1 MMKLRNLIFYA
12 AMLAL
17 GLPAAAQNTFMLSVS
32 PANAQSVISGHGLTV
47 IKELYDGSICVY
59 LVSSPSTDTSEV
71 EAEVESDLRAVG
83 FEPDQIASLP
93 ELSGLTQ
100 ATLTQSNTSILDTLP
115 GRTLVSFFGSTVP
128 SNYTTQAATN
138 IIRLSD
144 ARTATHL
151 TGAGVVGII
160 DTGADPNHPALLPAL
175 VPGYDFTRETTFVS
189 EFNDLD
195 PALAAKLQQSNT
207 SILDAQNV
215 LLLNSYTAILA
226 QSNTSILDQSNTS
239 ILDSTY
245 PDFGHGTMVAGIVH
259 LIAPSAKIMPLKAF
273 RADGTSNLSDIVRAI
288 YFAADHGVNVLS
300 MSFSMQQSSP
310 GLQAAIQYA
319 LGKNVTLIA
328 ASGND
333 GLKTLVFPASYN
345 GVEGIGST
353 SNLDVRSTFSNY
365 GSGVTLFAAPGEG
378 VITTFPGGGY
388 AAAWGTSFSTPIVA
402 GAASLV
408 IQARP
413 ASKPGDVI
421 NALSK
426 AKQIS
431 DMGFGRIDLYQA
443 LTNWVPVATTSS
455 SSGTGTSG
463 SASGGPSKP

>member
-1 MMKLRNLIFYA
+1 MMKLRNLLFVAILF
-12 AMLAL
+12 AL
-17 GLPAAAQNTFMLSVS
+17 SLPATAQSTFMLSVS
-32 PANAQSVISGHGLTV
+32 PANAQSVISRHGLTV
-47 IKELYDGSICVY
+47 IKELYDGPICVY
-59 LVSSPSTDTSEV
+59 LVSSPSANATEVETEV
-71 EAEVESDLRAVG
+71 EADLQVGG

-115 GRTLVSFFGSTVP
+115 GRTLVTFFGSTVP
-128 SNYTTQAATN
+128 SNYTTQTATT
-138 IIRLSD
+138 IIRLND

-151 TGAGVVGII
+151 TGGGVVGII
-160 DTGADPNHPALLPAL
+160 DTGADPYHAALLPAL
-175 VPGYDFTRETTFVS
+175 VPGYDFTREALDFS

-207 SILDAQNV
+207 SILDAQNI
-215 LLLNSYTAILA
+215 LILNPYTVILA

-259 LIAPSAKIMPLKAF
+259 LIAPTAKIMPLKAF
-273 RADGTSNLSDIVRAI
+273 RADGTSNLSDIIRAI
-288 YFAADHGVNVLS
+288 YYAADHGVNVLS
-300 MSFSMQQSSP
+300 MSFSMQRSSP

-319 LGKNVTLIA
+319 LGKNVTLVA

-333 GLKTLVFPASYN
+333 GLKTLVYPASYN

-353 SNLDVRSTFSNY
+353 SNLDVRSAFSNY

-388 AAAWGTSFSTPIVA
+388 AAAWGTSFSTPMAA

-413 ASKPGDVI
+413 TAKPGDVI

-431 DMGFGRIDLYQA
+431 DMGYGRIDLYQA
-443 LTNWVPVATTSS
+443 LTNVVATGS
-455 SSGTGTSG
+455 TSG
-463 SASGGPSKP
+463 SPAR

>member
-1 MMKLRNLIFYA
+1 MMKLRNLSFVTV
-12 AMLAL
+12 LFAL
-17 GLPAAAQNTFMLSVS
+17 SLPAWAQSTFMLSVS
-32 PANAQSVISGHGLTV
+32 PTNAQSVISGHGLTV
-47 IKELYDGSICVY
+47 IKELYDGPVCVY
-59 LVSSPSTDTSEV
+59 LVSSASSDATQV
-71 EAEVESDLRAVG
+71 ETEVESDLRVG
-83 FEPDQIASLP
+83 SFEPDQIASLP

-100 ATLTQSNTSILDTLP
+100 ANLTQSNTSILDTLP

-128 SNYTTQAATN
+128 SNYTTQTATG
-138 IIRLSD
+138 IIRLND

-151 TGAGVVGII
+151 TGGGVVAII

-175 VPGYDFTRETTFVS
+175 VAGYDFTRETASFS

-195 PALAAKLQQSNT
+195 PTLAATLQQSNT
-207 SILDAQNV
+207 SILDAQN
-215 LLLNSYTAILA
+215 LLILNSFTVILA

-259 LIAPSAKIMPLKAF
+259 LIAPTAKIMPLKAF
-273 RADGTSNLSDIVRAI
+273 HADGTSNLSDIIRAI
-288 YFAADHGVNVLS
+288 YYAADHGVNVLS

-310 GLQAAIQYA
+310 ALQAAIQYA
-319 LGKNVTLIA
+319 LGKNVTLVA

-333 GLKTLVFPASYN
+333 GLKTLVYPASYN

-353 SNLDVRSTFSNY
+353 SNADVRSTFSNY
-365 GSGVTLFAAPGEG
+365 GSGVTMFAAPGEG

-388 AAAWGTSFSTPIVA
+388 AAAWGTSFSTPMVA

-408 IQARP
+408 MQARP
-413 ASKPGDVI
+413 AAKPGDVI

-426 AKQIS
+426 AKQLS
-431 DMGFGRIDLYQA
+431 DMGYGRIDLYQA
-443 LTNWVPVATTSS
+443 LTNL
-455 SSGTGTSG
+455 GGTSG
-463 SASGGPSKP
+463 K

>member
-1 MMKLRNLIFYA
+1 MMKLRYLIFVA
-12 AMLAL
+12 VLFSL
-17 GLPAAAQNTFMLSVS
+17 GLPATAQSTFMLSVS
-32 PANAQSVISGHGLTV
+32 PANAQSVISRHGLTV
-47 IKELYDGSICVY
+47 IKELYDGPVCVY
-59 LVSSPSTDTSEV
+59 LVSSPSADATGV
-71 EAEVESDLRAVG
+71 ETEVESDLRVGG
-83 FEPDQIASLP
+83 FEPDQTASLP

-100 ATLTQSNTSILDTLP
+100 ASLTQSNTSILDTLP

-128 SNYTTQAATN
+128 SNYTTQTATA
-138 IIRLSD
+138 IIRLND
-144 ARTATHL
+144 ARTATKL

-175 VPGYDFTRETTFVS
+175 VDGYDFTREATSFS

-195 PALAAKLQQSNT
+195 PTLAAKLQQSNT
-207 SILDAQNV
+207 SILDAQNILV
-215 LLLNSYTAILA
+215 LNPYTVILA

-259 LIAPSAKIMPLKAF
+259 LIAPTAKIMPLKAF
-273 RADGTSNLSDIVRAI
+273 RADGTSNLSDIIRAI
-288 YFAADHGVNVLS
+288 YYAADHGVNVLS

-310 GLQAAIQYA
+310 SLQAAIQYA
-319 LGKNVTLIA
+319 LGKNVTLVA

-333 GLKTLVFPASYN
+333 GLKTLVYPASYN

-365 GSGVTLFAAPGEG
+365 GSGVAMFAAPGEG

-388 AAAWGTSFSTPIVA
+388 AAAWGTSFSTPMVA

-413 ASKPGDVI
+413 TAKPGDVI

-426 AKQIS
+426 TKQIS
-431 DMGFGRIDLYQA
+431 DLGYGRIDLYQS
-443 LTNWVPVATTSS
+443 LTNVISS
-455 SSGTGTSG
+455 TFGTSGTGTSG
-463 SASGGPSKP
+463 K

>member
-1 MMKLRNLIFYA
+1 MTKLRYLSLIVILF
-12 AMLAL
+12 AL
-17 GLPAAAQNTFMLSVS
+17 SLPAAAQSTYMLAVS
-32 PANAQSVISGHGLTV
+32 PTNAQSVISNHGLTV
-47 IKELYDGSICVY
+47 IKELYDGPICVY
-59 LVSSPSTDTSEV
+59 LVSSASADVNSIET
-71 EAEVESDLRAVG
+71 EVESDLRVSG

-93 ELSGLTQ
+93 ELNGLTQ
-100 ATLTQSNTSILDTLP
+100 ATLTQSNTSILDSLSGVTAV
-115 GRTLVSFFGSTVP
+115 TFFGSTVP

-138 IIRLSD
+138 IIRLND

-151 TGAGVVGII
+151 TGSGVVGII

-175 VPGYDFTRETTFVS
+175 VAGYDFTREAASFS

-195 PALAAKLQQSNT
+195 PTLAAQLQQSNT

-215 LLLNSYTAILA
+215 YILNPSTTLILA

-245 PDFGHGTMVAGIVH
+245 PEFGHGTMVAGIVH
-259 LIAPSAKIMPLKAF
+259 LVAPTAKIMPLKAF
-273 RADGTSNLSDIVRAI
+273 RADGTSNLSDIIRAI
-288 YFAADHGVNVLS
+288 YYAADHGVNVLS
-300 MSFSMQQSSP
+300 MSFSMQKSSP
-310 GLQAAIQYA
+310 ALQAAIQYA
-319 LGKNVTLIA
+319 EARNVALVA

-333 GLKTLVFPASYN
+333 GLKILVYPASYG

-388 AAAWGTSFSTPIVA
+388 AAAWGTSFSTPMVA
-402 GAASLV
+402 GAGSLV

-413 ASKPGDVI
+413 TAKPGDII

-431 DMGFGRIDLYQA
+431 DMGYGRIDLYLA
-443 LTNWVPVATTSS
+443 LTNLLP
-455 SSGTGTSG
+455 G
-463 SASGGPSKP
+463 SNSGGK

>member
-1 MMKLRNLIFYA
+1 MKLRYLMIVAVLF
-12 AMLAL
+12 AL
-17 GLPAAAQNTFMLSVS
+17 SLPATAQSTFMLSVS
-32 PANAQSVISGHGLTV
+32 PANAQSVISRHGLTV
-47 IKELYDGSICVY
+47 IKELYDGPVCVY
-59 LVSSPSTDTSEV
+59 LVSSPSADSTEV
-71 EAEVESDLRAVG
+71 EVEVEKDLQVG
-83 FEPDQIASLP
+83 NFEPDQTASLP

-115 GRTLVSFFGSTVP
+115 GRTLVTFFGSTVP
-128 SNYTTQAATN
+128 SNYTTQTATT
-138 IIRLSD
+138 IIRLND
-144 ARTATHL
+144 ARNATHL
-151 TGAGVVGII
+151 TGAGIVGII

-175 VPGYDFTRETTFVS
+175 IPGYDFTREAADFS

-195 PALAAKLQQSNT
+195 PALAANLQQSNT

-215 LLLNSYTAILA
+215 LLLNAYTAVLA

-259 LIAPSAKIMPLKAF
+259 LIAPTAKIMPLKAF
-273 RADGTSNLSDIVRAI
+273 HADGTSNLSDIIRAI

-310 GLQAAIQYA
+310 ALQAAIQYA

-333 GLKTLVFPASYN
+333 GLKTMVFPAGYN
-345 GVEGIGST
+345 GVEGVGST
-353 SNLDVRSTFSNY
+353 SNTDIRSTFSNY
-365 GSGVTLFAAPGEG
+365 GSGVTMFAAPGEG

-388 AAAWGTSFSTPIVA
+388 AAAWGTSFSTPMVA
-402 GAASLV
+402 GSASLV

-413 ASKPGDVI
+413 AAKPGDVS

-431 DMGFGRIDLYQA
+431 DMGYGRIDLYQS
-443 LTNWVPVATTSS
+443 LTSVAPTSS
-455 SSGTGTSG
+455 TSG
-463 SASGGPSKP
+463 SGSGGSGPAKP